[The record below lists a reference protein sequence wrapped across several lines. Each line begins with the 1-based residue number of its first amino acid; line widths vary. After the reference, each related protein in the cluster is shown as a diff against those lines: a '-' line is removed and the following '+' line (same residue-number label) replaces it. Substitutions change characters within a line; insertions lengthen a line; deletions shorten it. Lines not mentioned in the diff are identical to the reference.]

1 MESERVLVGC
11 LGEAAARLLATL
23 RGAGA
28 ETVGLFIA
36 TEADAPFVDD
46 ADFPVLLPVREG
58 ERPFENPAHPL
69 SCAMDAGVDSYHPGV
84 QKPALELAHVL
95 SSSGVV
101 WIGPRRDLLNLSEA
115 DIERTAREVGLSVLP
130 QSAEL
135 EGDALRLA
143 ALRLGPPLVLREK
156 DQMPRVFLQAEDLP
170 QTFTAGRV
178 ERLVQTALSV
188 VVPVVADGAGGAV
201 ALPEIQSIRLDGEL
215 LGRECPAS
223 GLSPELRERLAEEA
237 GNLVAALRWGGVVG
251 VAFLVAPD
259 GRAWFRRLIRG
270 LPEGWWLSDAVA
282 GVELALAAMS
292 LAKEEDL
299 GWSQEDISADSVALQ
314 LCLKATDAGVLEQL
328 SVPEDADVQILR
340 AEGAD
345 LDKNADIAGF
355 LVRGPTHS
363 VALVRAKLLLDEV
376 EVQGVATNLEALRR
390 QVTEP
395 GFWGPRL
402 LGAG

>member
-11 LGEAAARLLATL
+11 LGEAAARLLTSL

-28 ETVGLFIA
+28 ETVSLFIA

-58 ERPFENPAHPL
+58 ERPFENPAHAL

-101 WIGPRRDLLNLSEA
+101 WIGPRRDLLTLA
-115 DIERTAREVGLSVLP
+115 DDDIERTAREIGLSVLP
-130 QSAEL
+130 QSADL
-135 EGDALRLA
+135 SGDALRA
-143 ALRLGPPLVLREK
+143 AAHRLGPPLILREK
-156 DQMPRVFLQAEDLP
+156 DQPPRALQRPDEILGL
-170 QTFTAGRV
+170 TTSGRV
-178 ERLVQTALSV
+178 ERLVQGALSV
-188 VVPVVADGAGGAV
+188 VVPVVGDGVGGSV
-201 ALPEIQSIRLDGEL
+201 ALPEIQSLRREGIL

-223 GLSPELRERLAEEA
+223 GLSVELRERLAEDA
-237 GNLVAALRWGGVVG
+237 ANLVGALRWGGVVG

-259 GRAWFRRLIRG
+259 GRAWFRSLIRG
-270 LPEGWWLSDAVA
+270 LPQGWWLSDAVA
-282 GVELALAAMS
+282 GVELAIAAMS

-299 GWSQEDISADSVALQ
+299 GWSQEDVSAETVAIQ
-314 LCLKATDAGVLEQL
+314 LCLQATGAGVLEHISL
-328 SVPEDADVQILR
+328 PTEADVQLLR
-340 AEGAD
+340 AEGAE
-345 LDKNADIAGF
+345 LEKGSEIAGF
-355 LVRGPTHS
+355 LVTAPTHS
-363 VALVRAKLLLDEV
+363 VALVRAKLLLDAVEV
-376 EVQGVATNLEALRR
+376 EGVPTNLDNLR
-390 QVTEP
+390 QLVTEP